1 MSNGSTN
8 TYPRTI
14 DDGSGSRMTFL
25 GRNGDVL
32 EVTSTV
38 QPGEGP
44 PMHVHHLQDE
54 IVTVREGRAGYTIQG
69 EDERFAGPGETVRF
83 EAGVAHTFR
92 NAGDGEL
99 VLDGSVEP
107 ALNFE
112 WFLTQVYESTAAAGG
127 ERPRTFDAAFL
138 TTRYRSEFT
147 MLDIPA
153 PVQRLLF
160 PVVAAVGRLAGLG
173 RRFAGAPEPVVR

>member
-1 MSNGSTN
+1 VTSVPTQ
-8 TYPRTI
+8 TYPRSI
-14 DDGSGSRMTFL
+14 DDGGGSHMTFL
-25 GRNGDVL
+25 GRDGDAL
-32 EVTSTV
+32 KMTSTV

-44 PMHVHHLQDE
+44 PMHVHHLQE
-54 IVTVREGRAGYTIQG
+54 EAITVREGRVGYTIEGQ
-69 EDERFAGPGETVRF
+69 EEQFAGPGQSVHF
-83 EAGVAHTFR
+83 AAGVAHTFR

-99 VLDGSVEP
+99 VLDGSVQP

-138 TTRYRSEFT
+138 TTRYRSEFA

-153 PVQRLLF
+153 PIQRLLF
-160 PVVAAVGRLAGLG
+160 PVVAAVGRLAGMG
-173 RRFAGAPEPVVR
+173 RRFAGAPEPVVG